1 MYNPE
6 WGPGPRFLNL
16 RNFKIKLI
24 ILFQT
29 HRARGLD
36 FKYITWNYEYITQ
49 FKVQDNEL
57 GIK

>member
-1 MYNPE
+1 
-6 WGPGPRFLNL
+6 
-16 RNFKIKLI
+16 
-24 ILFQT
+24 
-29 HRARGLD
+29 LD